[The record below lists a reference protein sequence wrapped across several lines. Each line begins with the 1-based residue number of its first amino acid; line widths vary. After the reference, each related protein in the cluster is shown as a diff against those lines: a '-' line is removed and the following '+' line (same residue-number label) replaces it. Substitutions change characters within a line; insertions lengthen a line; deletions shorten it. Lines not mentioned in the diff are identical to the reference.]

1 MTREEA
7 YALRRAM
14 VAAAASLDDQTAS
27 TAPCIFARMQY
38 DGSLIPAGTRIHWRG
53 SVRRAAVDLWD
64 REENSPDAA
73 PALWSDIAYRAG
85 YRIIPEVITAA
96 EAFADGE
103 LGWWGDTLY
112 RSLIGG
118 NVWTPE
124 AYPAG
129 WEVVT

>member
-1 MTREEA
+1 MTRAEA

-14 VAAAASLDDQTAS
+14 VTGAASLNDKTAS
-27 TAPCIFARMQY
+27 TAPEIFDRMRY
-38 DGSLIPAGTRIHWRG
+38 DGALIPAGTRINWNG
-53 SVRRAAVDLWD
+53 SVKRAAVDLWD

-73 PALWSDIAYRAG
+73 PTLWSDIAYREG
-85 YRIIPEVITAA
+85 YRIIPEVIPAA

-118 NVWTPE
+118 NVWTPD
-124 AYPAG
+124 AYPSG